1 MIQKSSRHYFLAI
14 KNKIQIIILFTVLF
28 ALAGSAIGAY
38 NRTKKAPN
46 YIASVTILAGGPKA
60 YINENG
66 IDYEKYEKINK
77 NSVNLLNNIVN
88 SEVMMDK
95 IIDKF
100 QLDTSYDKFQK
111 KMQAKVVDNTD
122 MLILKVKAQSPDLA
136 REIVN
141 EIIAIS
147 MKKSREIDDI
157 ANIEVVEDIRV
168 EEMPV
173 KSKGMTD
180 LRFFGVL
187 GCALSLFLIIILEYL
202 DDTVEFPEDIEENVG
217 LPILGIISEN
227 AQAPE
232 AYRVLRT
239 NIHNFRTEPIK
250 QTILVTSSDRN
261 ENKSKVTTNLAMSM
275 AQIQKKVLLVDG
287 NIREPEIHTFF
298 NLDNETGLSNILKYD
313 LDYREVIQKA
323 EEKNLDVL
331 TSGPR
336 LSNPAELLLSDK
348 LETLFE
354 EMKKE
359 YDTIIINSYFLG
371 SMPDTMFFS
380 TFVDGVI
387 LVSTVGESNIDD
399 MNKAKKLLQKL
410 NAQILGVTLN
420 E

>member
-1 MIQKSSRHYFLAI
+1 M
-14 KNKIQIIILFTVLF
+14 
-28 ALAGSAIGAY
+28 
-38 NRTKKAPN
+38 
-46 YIASVTILAGGPKA
+46 
-60 YINENG
+60 
-66 IDYEKYEKINK
+66 
-77 NSVNLLNNIVN
+77 
-88 SEVMMDK
+88 
-95 IIDKF
+95 
-100 QLDTSYDKFQK
+100 
-111 KMQAKVVDNTD
+111 AKV
-122 MLILKVKAQSPDLA
+122 Q
-136 REIVN
+136 E
-141 EIIAIS
+141 
-147 MKKSREIDDI
+147 
-157 ANIEVVEDIRV
+157 
-168 EEMPV
+168 
-173 KSKGMTD
+173 
-180 LRFFGVL
+180 
-187 GCALSLFLIIILEYL
+187 
-202 DDTVEFPEDIEENVG
+202 
-217 LPILGIISEN
+217 
-227 AQAPE
+227 
-232 AYRVLRT
+232 
-239 NIHNFRTEPIK
+239 
-250 QTILVTSSDRN
+250 
-261 ENKSKVTTNLAMSM
+261 
-275 AQIQKKVLLVDG
+275 KVLLVDG